1 MKIKIEIKYKEGY
14 KFFYVKWN
22 YLNIRVVPQK
32 SDYNLLEFLAKENQ
46 EFDLT
51 LGRDINNHKELYLE
65 KDGQKVRILGK
76 DWTGSEI
83 LTQIVEHE
91 YKEE

>member
-1 MKIKIEIKYKEGY
+1 MKVKVEIKYKEGY

-22 YLNIRVVPQK
+22 YLEIRVVPK
-32 SDYNLLEFLAKENQ
+32 NSDYNLLEFLALRSE

-51 LGRDINNHKELYLE
+51 LGKVVNNHKEIFLE
-65 KDGQKVRILGK
+65 RDGQKVRILGK
-76 DWTGSEI
+76 DWTGSEL

-91 YKEE
+91 